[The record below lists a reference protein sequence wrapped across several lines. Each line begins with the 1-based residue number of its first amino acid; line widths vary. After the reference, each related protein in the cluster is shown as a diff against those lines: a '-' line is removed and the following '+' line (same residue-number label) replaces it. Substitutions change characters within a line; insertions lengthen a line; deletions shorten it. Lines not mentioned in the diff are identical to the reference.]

1 MLNRLDRLT
10 IYTVLGFITFCAL
23 VLRTSPNVS
32 LLPLIGLFSTIF
44 GIGVEMYRWQPSI
57 EKTEE

>member
-23 VLRTSPNVS
+23 VLRTSTNVS

-44 GIGVEMYRWQPSI
+44 GIAVEMYRWQPSI

>member
-23 VLRTSPNVS
+23 VLGGAPKVS
-32 LLPLIGLFSTIF
+32 FLPLVGLVATLI
-44 GIGVEMYRWQPSI
+44 GIGVEMYRWHPSA
-57 EKTEE
+57 EKTD